1 MARSTSS
8 LSRGGHT
15 KGGILR
21 RMARAYWDFRD
32 QLSTDE
38 GLLLMGPRIVIP
50 SCLREEYLQRLHQGH
65 LSATKVQQNA
75 RQHLYWPGLDAD
87 IADYTR
93 RCQECIRRSQPP
105 KEPLQAHEV
114 PQEPWERITMDYF
127 YMNGRLYILIC
138 DYFSKFPF
146 MFQVKTTS
154 FANLK
159 DHLEELF
166 SVEGIPDE
174 IMSDNGPP
182 FNGKEFSSY
191 LTGLGIR
198 HTTSSPNYPRSNGF
212 IERQIQTVKRLIEKA
227 NSSGRSHQEAL
238 TGLRAQ
244 PLGDGLPSPSEI
256 LHGRSLV
263 TRKASQVDLTA
274 VHQSLIALQAKYTK
288 SHDKAKRTKTQRALV
303 IGEEV
308 YFLSGKN
315 EWQIGIVTGTT
326 NTGRSYNILTDEGTS
341 LRRNRSHLKPR
352 CHDIPIIS
360 HTLPSRT
367 SRSSQSEITG
377 KPLPG
382 TEHPP
387 KVKYFPNNNV
397 PKLVIRRV
405 GDTAYDS
412 YIAETLYPLKSAIK
426 PRKQTRF
433 AGDPVTSVKT
443 IPARRTRSHPP
454 KWTIKAEDP
463 DLLIPLEL
471 SQSRADNDLN
481 QDLGGDLSVVSP
493 RESHQSEETLPTVPL
508 GQFQA
513 HRSDDTTTKCI
524 AHSQYETPSQSE
536 INSTITENIVENIV
550 TSQNATPSQR
560 EILSETGTGTS
571 SSEDVTHSD
580 GDTPEDHLH
589 QTGSQSNNEE
599 DCESRES
606 ATPSQSEIFSGYNNS
621 SNNNSDF
628 ETYISCQ
635 SEITSEYDASSEPSS
650 REASNPSS
658 PESGNLSVRTVYSPT
673 PEMAI
678 IHRTMHDAIH
688 AVREQ
693 QGRAVTRSLLNQQ
706 KAIAASKLQCNIQ
719 IKRTSTPEHPPMSN
733 VPPRRARARSE
744 KANGVTSGS
753 SEESDSEP
761 QTSRMA
767 RFQALKMWFETP
779 TKSEEESQSHGT
791 SKRQRLFR
799 KTSSQSATDCPSK
812 EYRTPG
818 PSRRLNGT
826 ASEGD

>member
-1 MARSTSS
+1 MVP
-8 LSRGGHT
+8 
-15 KGGILR
+15 
-21 RMARAYWDFRD
+21 
-32 QLSTDE
+32 
-38 GLLLMGPRIVIP
+38 LLMAKNSVLI
-50 SCLREEYLQRLHQGH
+50 LQVLASDTPHHHQ
-65 LSATKVQQNA
+65 T
-75 RQHLYWPGLDAD
+75 
-87 IADYTR
+87 T
-93 RCQECIRRSQPP
+93 
-105 KEPLQAHEV
+105 HEV
-114 PQEPWERITMDYF
+114 MASLRDRS
-127 YMNGRLYILIC
+127 RL
-138 DYFSKFPF
+138 
-146 MFQVKTTS
+146 
-154 FANLK
+154 
-159 DHLEELF
+159 
-166 SVEGIPDE
+166 
-174 IMSDNGPP
+174 
-182 FNGKEFSSY
+182 
-191 LTGLGIR
+191 
-198 HTTSSPNYPRSNGF
+198 
-212 IERQIQTVKRLIEKA
+212 KRLIEKA

-263 TRKASQVDLTA
+263 TRKASPVDLT
-274 VHQSLIALQAKYTK
+274 VVRQSLIALQAKYTK

-326 NTGRSYNILTDEGTS
+326 DTGRSYNILTDEGTS

-360 HTLPSRT
+360 HTLPSRIST
-367 SRSSQSEITG
+367 PPQSEITG
-377 KPLPG
+377 KLLPRPKHPPKVKYSYNNKQNISFQDQYKQ
-382 TEHPP
+382 HPP
-387 KVKYFPNNNV
+387 KVKYFPNNSV

-426 PRKQTRF
+426 LRKQTQF
-433 AGDPVTSVKT
+433 AGDPVSSVKT

-454 KWTIKAEDP
+454 KWTIEAEDP
-463 DLLIPLEL
+463 DLLIPIEL
-471 SQSRADNDLN
+471 SQSRADSDLN

-513 HRSDDTTTKCI
+513 QRSDNTTTKSI
-524 AHSQYETPSQSE
+524 AHYQTITPSQSE
-536 INSTITENIVENIV
+536 INSTITKNIVENIV
-550 TSQNATPSQR
+550 TSQTDTPSQR
-560 EILSETGTGTS
+560 EIFSETGTGTS
-571 SSEDVTHSD
+571 SSGDVTHSD

-589 QTGSQSNNEE
+589 QTGTQSNNEE
-599 DCESRES
+599 ASESSET
-606 ATPSQSEIFSGYNNS
+606 ATSSQSEIS
-621 SNNNSDF
+621 SSYNNNSDF
-628 ETYISCQ
+628 ETYTSSQ
-635 SEITSEYDASSEPSS
+635 SELTTEYDASSEPSS
-650 REASNPSS
+650 REASRQSS

-693 QGRAVTRSLLNQQ
+693 QGRVVTRSLLNQQ

-733 VPPRRARARSE
+733 APPRRARARSE

-767 RFQALKMWFETP
+767 RFQALKMRFETP
-779 TKSEEESQSHGT
+779 TKSEEKSQSHGT
-791 SKRQRLFR
+791 FKRQRLFQ
-799 KTSSQSATDCPSK
+799 KTSSPSATDCPSK

>member
-1 MARSTSS
+1 
-8 LSRGGHT
+8 
-15 KGGILR
+15 
-21 RMARAYWDFRD
+21 
-32 QLSTDE
+32 
-38 GLLLMGPRIVIP
+38 
-50 SCLREEYLQRLHQGH
+50 
-65 LSATKVQQNA
+65 
-75 RQHLYWPGLDAD
+75 
-87 IADYTR
+87 
-93 RCQECIRRSQPP
+93 
-105 KEPLQAHEV
+105 
-114 PQEPWERITMDYF
+114 MDYF

-159 DHLEELF
+159 EHLEELF

-198 HTTSSPNYPRSNGF
+198 HTTSSPNYPRNNGF
-212 IERQIQTVKRLIEKA
+212 IERQIQTMKRLIENA

-274 VHQSLIALQAKYTK
+274 VRQSLIALQAKYTK
-288 SHDKAKRTKTQRALV
+288 SHDKTKRTKTQRALV

-326 NTGRSYNILTDEGTS
+326 DTGRSYNILTDEGTS
-341 LRRNRSHLKPR
+341 LRRNRSHLKLR

-360 HTLPSRT
+360 HTLPSRNST
-367 SRSSQSEITG
+367 SSQSEITG

-382 TEHPP
+382 TKHPPKVKYSYNNKQNISFQDQYKQHPP

-443 IPARRTRSHPP
+443 IPARRTRSHHP
-454 KWTIKAEDP
+454 KWTIEAEDP

-513 HRSDDTTTKCI
+513 HRSDDTTTKYI
-524 AHSQYETPSQSE
+524 AHSQHETPSQSE
-536 INSTITENIVENIV
+536 INSTITENIAENIV

-606 ATPSQSEIFSGYNNS
+606 ATPSQSEIFSDYNNS
-621 SNNNSDF
+621 SNNNTDS
-628 ETYISCQ
+628 ENYTSSQ

-693 QGRAVTRSLLNQQ
+693 QGRAVTRSLLTQQ

-719 IKRTSTPEHPPMSN
+719 IKRTSTPEHPPTSN
-733 VPPRRARARSE
+733 VPPRRARAKSE

-767 RFQALKMWFETP
+767 RFQALKMRFETP
-779 TKSEEESQSHGT
+779 TKSQEESQSHGT

>member
-1 MARSTSS
+1 M
-8 LSRGGHT
+8 
-15 KGGILR
+15 
-21 RMARAYWDFRD
+21 
-32 QLSTDE
+32 
-38 GLLLMGPRIVIP
+38 
-50 SCLREEYLQRLHQGH
+50 
-65 LSATKVQQNA
+65 
-75 RQHLYWPGLDAD
+75 
-87 IADYTR
+87 
-93 RCQECIRRSQPP
+93 
-105 KEPLQAHEV
+105 
-114 PQEPWERITMDYF
+114 
-127 YMNGRLYILIC
+127 
-138 DYFSKFPF
+138 
-146 MFQVKTTS
+146 
-154 FANLK
+154 
-159 DHLEELF
+159 
-166 SVEGIPDE
+166 
-174 IMSDNGPP
+174 
-182 FNGKEFSSY
+182 
-191 LTGLGIR
+191 
-198 HTTSSPNYPRSNGF
+198 
-212 IERQIQTVKRLIEKA
+212 
-227 NSSGRSHQEAL
+227 
-238 TGLRAQ
+238 
-244 PLGDGLPSPSEI
+244 
-256 LHGRSLV
+256 
-263 TRKASQVDLTA
+263 
-274 VHQSLIALQAKYTK
+274 QAKYTK
-288 SHDKAKRTKTQRALV
+288 SHDKAKHTKTQRALA

-326 NTGRSYNILTDEGTS
+326 DTGRSYNILTDEGTS

-352 CHDIPIIS
+352 CNDIPIIS
-360 HTLPSRT
+360 RTLPSRT
-367 SRSSQSEITG
+367 ATPSQSEITG
-377 KPLPG
+377 KPLP
-382 TEHPP
+382 EPKHPPKVKYFYNNEQNISFQDQYEQHPP
-387 KVKYFPNNNV
+387 KVKYFPNNSV
-397 PKLVIRRV
+397 PKVVIRQV

-454 KWTIKAEDP
+454 KWTIEAEDL

-471 SQSRADNDLN
+471 SQSRANSDLN

-493 RESHQSEETLPTVPL
+493 RESRKSEETLPTVPL

-513 HRSDDTTTKCI
+513 QRSDNTTTKSI
-524 AHSQYETPSQSE
+524 AHFQHETPSQSE

-550 TSQNATPSQR
+550 TSQTNTPSQR
-560 EILSETGTGTS
+560 EIFSETGTGTS

-580 GDTPEDHLH
+580 GDTPEEHPH

-599 DCESRES
+599 DSESRES

-621 SNNNSDF
+621 SNNNSDC
-628 ETYISCQ
+628 ETATSSQ
-635 SEITSEYDASSEPSS
+635 SEITAS
-650 REASNPSS
+650 RPSS

-688 AVREQ
+688 TVREQ
-693 QGRAVTRSLLNQQ
+693 QGRVVTRSLLNQQ

-719 IKRTSTPEHPPMSN
+719 IKRTSMPEHPPMSN

-744 KANGVTSGS
+744 KANGVTSSS

-767 RFQALKMWFETP
+767 RFQALKMRFETP

-791 SKRQRLFR
+791 FKRQRLFR

-818 PSRRLNGT
+818 PS
-826 ASEGD
+826 

>member
-1 MARSTSS
+1 M
-8 LSRGGHT
+8 
-15 KGGILR
+15 
-21 RMARAYWDFRD
+21 
-32 QLSTDE
+32 
-38 GLLLMGPRIVIP
+38 
-50 SCLREEYLQRLHQGH
+50 
-65 LSATKVQQNA
+65 
-75 RQHLYWPGLDAD
+75 
-87 IADYTR
+87 
-93 RCQECIRRSQPP
+93 
-105 KEPLQAHEV
+105 
-114 PQEPWERITMDYF
+114 
-127 YMNGRLYILIC
+127 
-138 DYFSKFPF
+138 
-146 MFQVKTTS
+146 
-154 FANLK
+154 
-159 DHLEELF
+159 
-166 SVEGIPDE
+166 
-174 IMSDNGPP
+174 
-182 FNGKEFSSY
+182 
-191 LTGLGIR
+191 
-198 HTTSSPNYPRSNGF
+198 
-212 IERQIQTVKRLIEKA
+212 
-227 NSSGRSHQEAL
+227 
-238 TGLRAQ
+238 
-244 PLGDGLPSPSEI
+244 
-256 LHGRSLV
+256 
-263 TRKASQVDLTA
+263 
-274 VHQSLIALQAKYTK
+274 
-288 SHDKAKRTKTQRALV
+288 

-326 NTGRSYNILTDEGTS
+326 DTGRSYNILTDEGTS

-360 HTLPSRT
+360 RTLPSRT
-367 SRSSQSEITG
+367 STPSQSEITG

-382 TEHPP
+382 PRHPPKVKYSYNNKQNISFQDQYKQHPP
-387 KVKYFPNNNV
+387 KVKYFPNNSV
-397 PKLVIRRV
+397 PKLVIRQV

-454 KWTIKAEDP
+454 KLTIKAEDP

-471 SQSRADNDLN
+471 SQSRADSDLN

-513 HRSDDTTTKCI
+513 QRSDNTTTKSI
-524 AHSQYETPSQSE
+524 AHSQTETPSQSE

-550 TSQNATPSQR
+550 TSQTYTPSQR
-560 EILSETGTGTS
+560 EIFSETGTGTS

-580 GDTPEDHLH
+580 GDTPEEHLH
-589 QTGSQSNNEE
+589 QTGTQSTNEE
-599 DCESRES
+599 TSESSET
-606 ATPSQSEIFSGYNNS
+606 ATSSQSEIFSSYNNN

-628 ETYISCQ
+628 KTYTSSQ
-635 SEITSEYDASSEPSS
+635 SEITTEYNASSEPSS
-650 REASNPSS
+650 REASRPSS

-706 KAIAASKLQCNIQ
+706 KAIAANKLQCNIQ

-767 RFQALKMWFETP
+767 RFQALKKRFETP
-779 TKSEEESQSHGT
+779 TKSEEESPSHGT
-791 SKRQRLFR
+791 FKRQRLFW

-818 PSRRLNGT
+818 TSQRLNGT